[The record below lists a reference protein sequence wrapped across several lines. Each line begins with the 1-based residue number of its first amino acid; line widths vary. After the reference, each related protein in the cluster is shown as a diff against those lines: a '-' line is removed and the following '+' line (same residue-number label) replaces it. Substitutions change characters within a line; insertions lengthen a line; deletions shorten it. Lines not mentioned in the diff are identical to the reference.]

1 MRIVILGAGHLGYT
15 IAELLSNEQHDVVVA
30 DSDEEKLSK
39 VRDSLDVLT
48 ITANGTS
55 PDFTRD
61 PDIRD
66 ASVFVAVTEMDEVN
80 ILASMLAK
88 KNGIPHT
95 IARIRDPK
103 FLQESTEY
111 LQENF
116 DIDLVLSPELVTA
129 KEIRRILMTP
139 AALNVGDFANGRVR
153 LYETRI
159 QHQSP
164 YIHIPFKDLELP
176 DEILAAMIFRD
187 HQMIIPH
194 GNDCLLP
201 YDNAYFIG
209 APENIEKF
217 SRGMAESSTR
227 HIKKAIIIGAGRT
240 GTALAP
246 MLEADGISVKVIQEG
261 VSEADV
267 VICTTKDERLNLL
280 VALLARHLGAKK
292 TIVRVVRGE
301 YADLMTQ
308 VGVDIALSVRL
319 LAAGEVLSYVR
330 SRSVVSVSLL
340 ESAQVEAVEV
350 ILESGAPAEGI
361 PLMKAGLPAECL
373 VGAYVRN
380 ETTHIPD
387 GRSVLAAGDRVII
400 LIRTPCSA
408 KVLPY
413 FKGRKPL

>member
-159 QHQSP
+159 QRQSP

-217 SRGMAESSTR
+217 SRGMAEVIDLDPEQCR
-227 HIKKAIIIGAGRT
+227 HISSKLKKSIVLCGDGADID
-240 GTALAP
+240 LL
-246 MLEADGISVKVIQEG
+246 MQEG

-292 TIVRVVRGE
+292 TIGRVVRGE

-408 KVLPY
+408 KVLP
-413 FKGRKPL
+413 

>member
-159 QHQSP
+159 QRQSP

-227 HIKKAIIIGAGRT
+227 HIKKAIVIGAGRT

-246 MLEADGISVKVIQEG
+246 MLEADGISVKVIDLDPEQCRHISSKLKKSIVLCGDGADIDLLMQEG

-267 VICTTKDERLNLL
+267 GICTTKDERLNLL
-280 VALLARHLGAKK
+280 VALLA
-292 TIVRVVRGE
+292 
-301 YADLMTQ
+301 
-308 VGVDIALSVRL
+308 S
-319 LAAGEVLSYVR
+319 
-330 SRSVVSVSLL
+330 SVVSVSLL